1 MTIRF
6 GRFAFV
12 GLAFLMLYPT
22 PTAFTGNHEAN
33 FNPANP
39 RPDILPRN
47 FYNAWVPYRKEY
59 NRPTYF
65 GGHVAAII
73 EPTSQEAMS
82 WCEHKAN
89 GNYECKRPG
98 YIPHYNYPKPWE
110 VMAIEARPNAALVP
124 QTK

>member
-1 MTIRF
+1 MVIRMA
-6 GRFAFV
+6 RFVVFV
-12 GLAFLMLYPT
+12 LVMVSISQPATVLAW
-22 PTAFTGNHEAN
+22 NHEAY
-33 FNPANP
+33 FNPADP

-65 GGHVAAII
+65 GGHIAAII

-82 WCEHKAN
+82 WCEHNSN
-89 GNYECKRPG
+89 GDYQCKRPG

-110 VMAIEARPNAALVP
+110 ALATEARPNAPLVP
-124 QTK
+124 MNK